1 MRLRNW
7 AWFGIVQKTRPLIG
21 MINIEEEIQLLEN
34 AAVNAIKE
42 SEKEASEKKRLE
54 NDNKRLERKNSSS
67 QNLGPNYLL
76 TSFIG
81 CSRSQLRQNE
91 RQAVMYLSCI

>member
-54 NDNKRLERKNSSS
+54 NDNKRFEDILISRIFSAVVKKIFFKKNQRNS
-67 QNLGPNYLL
+67 
-76 TSFIG
+76 
-81 CSRSQLRQNE
+81 
-91 RQAVMYLSCI
+91 

>member
-54 NDNKRLERKNSSS
+54 NDNKRLERKNSWN
-67 QNLGPNYLL
+67 QILGPNFN
-76 TSFIG
+76 SFIG
-81 CSRSQLRQNE
+81 FTSKWRQNG
-91 RQAVMYLSCI
+91 S

>member
-54 NDNKRLERKNSSS
+54 NDNKRFEVIL
-67 QNLGPNYLL
+67 
-76 TSFIG
+76 I
-81 CSRSQLRQNE
+81 SRIFSAAEIFFRE
-91 RQAVMYLSCI
+91 TKY

>member
-54 NDNKRLERKNSSS
+54 NDNKRFEDILISRIFSAVVKKIFFKKNQKNS
-67 QNLGPNYLL
+67 
-76 TSFIG
+76 
-81 CSRSQLRQNE
+81 
-91 RQAVMYLSCI
+91 